1 MDIHTTEMSLF
12 SGYGGFSLGLRLAY
26 PDADFR
32 TVAYIEWDK
41 YCQQVIQ
48 ARIGD
53 GLLDDAPIWDDIKS
67 FDGRPWRGVVD
78 IITAGFP
85 CQPYSNAGLQKRE
98 NDPRNLWGDTLR
110 IIREVGPR
118 LVVLE
123 NVPGLATAPRLN
135 IKVLE
140 VKRQLSLFDQNDNKP
155 NSGAIHR
162 RDLTA
167 YGYPY
172 MGRIVGDLSDLDYDA
187 EWNIISAADAT
198 APHLRRRWWLLAYPN
213 RERPDSQNDCDLSS
227 VSGMGLGYRRGEVA
241 YPNADLGGRLHREH
255 GIESAIG

>member
-1 MDIHTTEMSLF
+1 MDIHPGRLNVLDCF
-12 SGYGGFSLGLRLAY
+12 SGYGGFALGLRLAY
-26 PDADFR
+26 PDANFR

-53 GLLDDAPIWDDIKS
+53 GHLDDAPIWDDIKS
-67 FDGRPWRGVVD
+67 FDGRPWRGTVD

-187 EWNIISAADAT
+187 EWSIISASDAT
-198 APHLRRRWWLLAYPN
+198 APHLRRRWWLL
-213 RERPDSQNDCDLSS
+213 
-227 VSGMGLGYRRGEVA
+227 A